1 MKIIVNEKELKEY
14 FQGLR
19 RLVWGRDQRDEKVE
33 KDKEEAVR
41 CSLRKELYAEEFA
54 AFLQENHS
62 DLLLR
67 QESFRKVL
75 LRYLHE
81 TVELGTDAGSVTGV
95 LNEVGRDYAEI
106 IESGGS
112 RVLIRFTQINYV
124 HEV

>member
-1 MKIIVNEKELKEY
+1 MKLIVNEKELKEY

-19 RLVWGRDQRDEKVE
+19 RLVWGKEQTDEGCGN
-33 KDKEEAVR
+33 DKEDAIR
-41 CSLRKELYAEEFA
+41 SSLRKELYTEEFA

-62 DLLLR
+62 NLQSD
-67 QESFRKVL
+67 SFRKVL

-95 LNEVGRDYAEI
+95 LDEVGRDYAEI
-106 IESGGS
+106 IESSGT

-124 HEV
+124 HAV

>member
-1 MKIIVNEKELKEY
+1 MKLIVNEKELKEY

-19 RLVWGRDQRDEKVE
+19 RLVWGKEQTDEGCGN
-33 KDKEEAVR
+33 DKEDAIQS
-41 CSLRKELYAEEFA
+41 SLRKELYTEEFA

-62 DLLLR
+62 NLQSD
-67 QESFRKVL
+67 SFRKVL

-95 LNEVGRDYAEI
+95 LDEVGRDYAEI
-106 IESGGS
+106 IESSGT

-124 HEV
+124 HAV

>member
-19 RLVWGRDQRDEKVE
+19 RLVWGKDQRDEEVE
-33 KDKEEAVR
+33 NEKEEAVR

-62 DLLLR
+62 DLLR
-67 QESFRKVL
+67 QDSFRKVL

-106 IESGGS
+106 IESSGT

>member
-14 FQGLR
+14 FRGLR
-19 RLVWGRDQRDEKVE
+19 GLIWGKAQIDEEVE
-33 KDKEEAVR
+33 TDKEEAVR

-62 DLLLR
+62 DLQR
-67 QESFRKVL
+67 DSFRKVL

-106 IESGGS
+106 IESGGT

-124 HEV
+124 QAV

>member
-19 RLVWGRDQRDEKVE
+19 RLVWGKDQRDEEVE
-33 KDKEEAVR
+33 NEKEEAVR

-62 DLLLR
+62 DLR
-67 QESFRKVL
+67 QDSFRKVL

-106 IESGGS
+106 IESSGT

>member
-1 MKIIVNEKELKEY
+1 MKLIVNEKELKEY

-19 RLVWGRDQRDEKVE
+19 RLVWGKEQTDEGSGN
-33 KDKEEAVR
+33 DKEDAIR
-41 CSLRKELYAEEFA
+41 SSLRKELYAEEFA

-62 DLLLR
+62 NLQRD
-67 QESFRKVL
+67 SFRKVL

-95 LNEVGRDYAEI
+95 LDEVGRDYAEI
-106 IESGGS
+106 IESSGT

-124 HEV
+124 HAV

>member
-14 FQGLR
+14 FRGLR
-19 RLVWGRDQRDEKVE
+19 GLIWGKDQIDEEVE
-33 KDKEEAVR
+33 TDKEEAVR

-62 DLLLR
+62 DLQR
-67 QESFRKVL
+67 DSFRKVL

-106 IESGGS
+106 IESGGT

-124 HEV
+124 QAV

>member
-1 MKIIVNEKELKEY
+1 MKIIVNAKELKEY

-19 RLVWGRDQRDEKVE
+19 RLVWGKDQRDEEVE
-33 KDKEEAVR
+33 KDKEEAIR

-62 DLLLR
+62 DLR
-67 QESFRKVL
+67 QDSFRKVL

-106 IESGGS
+106 IESSGT